1 MKKLLLFAFIFFP
14 LSVLAQRPGFTIDGT
29 LTGYPD
35 STEIQLFEN
44 GGAVPLAT
52 AKLKKGKF
60 LLKGAVDEPVLCLLI
75 IGDGTN
81 NNSVR
86 PEIYV
91 ENKKLT
97 FSANKA
103 TLADYE
109 LKGSVSQLVFKNFIK
124 SFMPLAQQINSLAT
138 TINFTPPG
146 TQRDSM
152 MNIFTA
158 AQQSVQNAIDTL
170 VMTKPNSVVTPFL
183 LSATFNFNEDIV
195 MLENR
200 FQKLNVKAK
209 ETKAGKLLS
218 EFIADKK
225 IGAVGSQAIDF
236 SQPDTTGNPVSLS
249 SFQGKYVLVDF
260 WASWCSPCRLENPN
274 VVDNFNN
281 FKEKNFTVFG
291 VSLDRPGQ
299 KDRWL
304 SAIKDDNLTWT
315 HVSDLQF
322 WNNAAAKL
330 YKVSGIPYNI
340 LIDPSGKIIAKNLR
354 GPALREKLCE
364 VLGCN

>member
-1 MKKLLLFAFIFFP
+1 MKKLLIAFVLFP
-14 LSVLAQRPGFTIDGT
+14 LSLLAQNAGFTIDGT

-35 STEIQLFEN
+35 STAIQLFEN

-52 AKLKKGKF
+52 ATLKKGKF
-60 LLKGAVDEPVLCLLI
+60 LLKGKVEEPVLCLLI
-75 IGDGTN
+75 IGEGMN

-97 FSANKA
+97 FTASKEV
-103 TLADYE
+103 LADYE
-109 LKGSVSQLVFKNFIK
+109 LKGSATQAVFKNFIK
-124 SFMPLAQQINSLAT
+124 SFVPLAQQINSLAT

-152 MNIFTA
+152 MNLYTTT
-158 AQQSVQNAIDTL
+158 QQSVQNAIDTL
-170 VMTKPNSVVTPFL
+170 VKKNANSVVTPFL
-183 LSATFNFNEDIV
+183 LSATYNFNEDV
-195 MLENR
+195 MMLEGR
-200 FQKLNVKAK
+200 YEKLTAKIK
-209 ETKAGKLLS
+209 ETKAGKSLN

-236 SQPDTTGNPVSLS
+236 AQPDTTGNPVSLS
-249 SFQGKYVLVDF
+249 SFKGKYVLVDF
-260 WASWCSPCRLENPN
+260 WASWCSPCRQENPN
-274 VVDNFNN
+274 VVENYNN

-330 YKVSGIPYNI
+330 YKVSGIPFNI

-354 GPALREKLCE
+354 GPELREKLCE